1 MTTTYSCDDANTVK
15 LPAPTPKPTS
25 LDGQLETSLDIWTS
39 LDGGFETGVWE
50 CAPGHFTATRDGYD
64 EVATILSGT
73 ATVVDANGVT
83 TKLRAGSVFVTPAG
97 WSGTWTV
104 HESLRKVYA
113 IRTVST

>member
-1 MTTTYSCDDANTVK
+1 MTMTYSCDDANTVK

-25 LDGQLETSLDIWTS
+25 LDGQLESSLDIWTS
-39 LDGGFETGVWE
+39 VDGVFETGVWE
-50 CAPGHFTATRDGYD
+50 CTPGRFTATRDGYD

-83 TKLRAGSVFVTPAG
+83 TELRPGSVLVTPAG

-104 HESLRKVYA
+104 HEPLRKVYT
-113 IRTVST
+113 IRTLTT